1 MNYEESVQYMS
12 GLLQFG
18 IRLDRERFIALL
30 ERLGNPQNRFG
41 CIHIAGTNG
50 KGSTT
55 TFIAAILRSA
65 GYRVGTYLS
74 PYVFDMRERI
84 QINGI
89 MIPREEFARWVTLLR
104 PHIEALAATELGQ
117 TTEFELK
124 TAVAFAYFA
133 ESAVDFAAVEVG
145 IGGRLDA
152 TNVIP
157 PPLCAVITSIGWDHM
172 HLLGDT
178 LGKIAFEK
186 AGILKTGSIAV
197 TAVPPGEAKEVIDR
211 VALEK
216 SVPLYTVA
224 PEDQHQDPRRLISY
238 QRDASGS
245 LTLRLS
251 SGTLK
256 DVHPSLRGTYQAGN
270 AATAVAAVEI
280 LRTMRGVTISD
291 TAIREGLGNA
301 FIPGRFQMV
310 RDGRPTGGATLL
322 LDGAHNV
329 EGAETL
335 GIALRAE
342 FGEDQKY
349 TLITGAKQG
358 HAPGPFLEILAPLI
372 NKVIATRPSFRPVDI
387 TEVVTA
393 AERLNLPVSIVEP
406 ATSAILETWRQAKS
420 GEVVVV
426 TGSLY
431 LVGETPEELRH

>member
-84 QINGI
+84 QINGT

-335 GIALRAE
+335 AIALRAE

-431 LVGETPEELRH
+431 LVGETPEELRN